1 MFLYLSFLYI
11 GPPVSFYEILIAHKK
26 KGKKKKGTLPGL
38 LSLECGSLLVQKIQS
53 NLGFPLLV
61 GS

>member
-1 MFLYLSFLYI
+1 
-11 GPPVSFYEILIAHKK
+11 VSFYEILIAHKK